1 MHEGDSPPSR
11 PGPRHLVYQAISG
24 CPAGLECSVEVGHLI
39 ADVVNA
45 GAPPGQEFSNW
56 TVGVE
61 RGKQLHLRVAQGQ
74 CQDGGAINGFGRM
87 RHDAQDVT
95 VEGECRVQ
103 VGDSDSDVR
112 DAGEIGHWCLAG
124 KRVSGKRGS
133 NSGPS
138 SQLKIIQ
145 RRIINMGAANT
156 LTVHVS
162 DASFAAEIEQA
173 NGLVLVDFWASWCG
187 PCQVVAP
194 ILDQLAGEYVGKAKV
209 TKVDVDANQRTA
221 MRFNVRSI
229 PSILF
234 FKNGQH
240 VDTVIGAVPKAT
252 LEGKIKQ
259 HLS

>member
-1 MHEGDSPPSR
+1 
-11 PGPRHLVYQAISG
+11 
-24 CPAGLECSVEVGHLI
+24 
-39 ADVVNA
+39 
-45 GAPPGQEFSNW
+45 
-56 TVGVE
+56 
-61 RGKQLHLRVAQGQ
+61 
-74 CQDGGAINGFGRM
+74 
-87 RHDAQDVT
+87 
-95 VEGECRVQ
+95 
-103 VGDSDSDVR
+103 
-112 DAGEIGHWCLAG
+112 
-124 KRVSGKRGS
+124 
-133 NSGPS
+133 
-138 SQLKIIQ
+138 
-145 RRIINMGAANT
+145 MGATNT

-194 ILDQLAGEYVGKAKV
+194 ILDQLAGEYLGKAKV